1 MKKLIIPKQVIAKEE
16 IVEPTVEQPV
26 DQPGEQTEVVE
37 TPVVIET
44 ETTVPEVQ
52 TEEPLVFE
60 QELMDAA
67 DSNDEDTLECNNN
80 DLMAAVEQLHDSLV
94 SELQENEKVADIAEN
109 FSDMAD
115 TVEASPNSDLSDT
128 EKQLVASSV
137 NMAVSGTDEDA
148 CDIAPS
154 MESFAD
160 KALLI
165 SELRKK
171 HQIATEGIA
180 DSFQKVFTKFAEFI
194 KGVFSFASKIE
205 YKLRDAKKTVAS
217 LKASKQK
224 EIEIPFRQS
233 TYLKK
238 NMTEYAST
246 YDEYLATLKKSVEF
260 FGKFA
265 PIAVKSVGDFKGSL
279 FEFWTTVP
287 GSEKTFEAASKLYNS
302 YINEFVDNTKN
313 LPGMKE
319 VDSTIPHVKKYSS
332 EPLLGGFSVFVADY
346 TERAEAKEDNIVEMK
361 NTINN
366 SYVIFSKEYLPIIN
380 TKNTEDSNKLIYTV
394 DIKSLEETL
403 SEVEKALKTFKV
415 FLNESYKS
423 FTSIAAFKGIKM
435 EWNGKLLSLHNF
447 IINRGIN
454 NANFYVGYAREYSKI
469 LCSAP
474 LDVVNKIA
482 SSSKWER
489 E

>member
-1 MKKLIIPKQVIAKEE
+1 MKKLIIPKQTIAKEE
-16 IVEPTVEQPV
+16 IVEPVVAEPSDQPV
-26 DQPGEQTEVVE
+26 EQTEVVE
-37 TPVVIET
+37 TPAVVET
-44 ETTVPEVQ
+44 EAVVPEEQ
-52 TEEPLVFE
+52 TDEPLVFE
-60 QELMDAA
+60 QELMEAVGC
-67 DSNDEDTLECNNN
+67 NDEDTLECNNT
-80 DLMAAVEQLHDSLV
+80 DLMVAVEQLQDSLV
-94 SELQENEKVADIAEN
+94 SEIQENEKVADIAEN

-128 EKQLVASSV
+128 EKQLVASSI

-148 CDIAPS
+148 RDIAPS

-224 EIEIPFRQS
+224 QIEIQFTKS
-233 TYLKK
+233 SYLKK
-238 NMTEYAST
+238 NMTEYATT
-246 YDEYLATLKKSVEF
+246 YDEYLATLKRSVEF

-265 PIAVKSVGDFKGSL
+265 PSAVKSVGDFKGSI

-319 VDSTIPHVKKYSS
+319 IHSDIPHIKKYSS
-332 EPLLGGFSVFVADY
+332 EPLLGGFSVYVADY
-346 TERAEAKEDNIVEMK
+346 TERAEAKEDNVVEMK

-366 SYVIFSKEYLPIIN
+366 SYVIFSRDYLPIIN
-380 TKNTEDSNKLIYTV
+380 TKNTNDNGKLTYTV
-394 DIKSLEETL
+394 EIKFLEETL
-403 SEVEKALKTFKV
+403 SEVEKALKVFKV

-423 FTSIAAFKGIKM
+423 FTTIAAFKGIRW